1 MTVLLPDLKAI
12 RQPCITD
19 LSYDRYNSKYQ
30 FSDFKNLVLIG
41 KGANANKILV
51 DRKPKNL
58 EYWPQSTKKDIDKI
72 FSYLIH
78 FYHDLDTNLE
88 RLLNDINDPLF
99 IRFICMFG
107 ALRNEY
113 HWEALLRSWNSGYNT
128 GARRYYSNDHFRFD
142 VTGVSYLAYFDT
154 HFSKTLFYSV
164 GRQDQFL
171 AQNTTGSLIT
181 GEAFKYDHLTN
192 KDLLIVPFE
201 GSPVSIVS
209 GE

>member
-1 MTVLLPDLKAI
+1 MTIKLPDLHNI
-12 RQPCITD
+12 RQSTITD
-19 LSYDRYNSKYQ
+19 LGYDRYNSKYQ

-41 KGANANKILV
+41 KHATANKILV
-51 DRKPKNL
+51 DRKPKNKD
-58 EYWPQSTKKDIDKI
+58 YWPQATKEEIDRI
-72 FSYLIH
+72 FHYLID

-99 IRFICMFG
+99 IRFMCMFG

-128 GARRYYSNDHFRFD
+128 GARRYYFNDHSRFD

-154 HFSKTLFYSV
+154 HFSKTLFYAV

-171 AQNTTGSLIT
+171 AENTTGNLII
-181 GEAFKYDHLTN
+181 GEALKYNHLVN
-192 KDLLIVPFE
+192 KDLLSVSFE
-201 GSPVSIVS
+201 GSSISFVSS
-209 GE
+209 E